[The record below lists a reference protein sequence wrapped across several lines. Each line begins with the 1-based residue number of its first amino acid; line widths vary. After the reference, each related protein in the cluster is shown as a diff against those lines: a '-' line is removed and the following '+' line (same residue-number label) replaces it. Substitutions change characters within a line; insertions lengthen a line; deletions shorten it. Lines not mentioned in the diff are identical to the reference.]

1 MICTVGP
8 VCNGL
13 RVAESRGDVPLLTN
27 TAAATLVEVGGVMEG
42 VVSVKETVT

>member
-1 MICTVGP
+1 MICIVGP

-13 RVAESRGDVPLLTN
+13 RVAVSRGDVPLTN
-27 TAAATLVEVGGVMEG
+27 TAAAGVEVGGVIDG